1 LKESEKVKME
11 SLEKQD
17 TTTGSGI
24 TKTPILESANVPT
37 VDPSQPPRKAA
48 SIAPAS
54 TKSEMNGT
62 KPQSLSET
70 VSLLQ
75 TDCFDL
81 RLFGC
86 KVAILAKG
94 GKIYLAIE
102 HPDHKFDFDTDKGNI
117 LVDSIAAVK

>member
-1 LKESEKVKME
+1 LKESVKVKME

-17 TTTGSGI
+17 ITTGNGI
-24 TKTPILESANVPT
+24 TKTPILASESAPT
-37 VDPSQPPRKAA
+37 VDPSPQPRKAA
-48 SIAPAS
+48 STAPAS
-54 TKSEMNGT
+54 IKSETNGT
-62 KPQSLSET
+62 KPQTLNET

-75 TDCFDL
+75 SDCFDL
-81 RLFGC
+81 RAFGC

-102 HPDHKFDFDTDKGNI
+102 HPEHIFDFDTDKGNI

>member
-1 LKESEKVKME
+1 MDTLK
-11 SLEKQD
+11 KQD
-17 TTTGSGI
+17 ITTGSGT
-24 TKTPILESANVPT
+24 TKTPILASESALT

-48 SIAPAS
+48 SIEPS
-54 TKSEMNGT
+54 SIEKETNGT

-81 RLFGC
+81 REFGC
-86 KVAILAKG
+86 KVAILARD

-102 HPDHKFDFDTDKGNI
+102 HPDHKFDFDTVKGNFLI
-117 LVDSIAAVK
+117 DSIAAVK